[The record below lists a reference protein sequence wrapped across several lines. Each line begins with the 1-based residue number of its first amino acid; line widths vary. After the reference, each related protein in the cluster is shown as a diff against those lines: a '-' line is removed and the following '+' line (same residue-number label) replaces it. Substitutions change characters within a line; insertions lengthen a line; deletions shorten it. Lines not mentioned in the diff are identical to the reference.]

1 MSPPWKQRFGNMV
14 LNGFRGKNGKK
25 VIGPAGAAEITIGD
39 VGGFVTAALAKNPA
53 TMISKSARIGTA
65 GVATSTLRGERFATG
80 NLADVHDLAMNSHHR
95 QSGGNVIEWPRAVR
109 DVCAAVQ
116 FVHHSPDLNRVAVA
130 LMQSMLSVLGASQPR
145 FVRVALAVLAPL
157 AILAK

>member
-1 MSPPWKQRFGNMV
+1 MSPRWKKRFGNMV
-14 LNGFRGKNGKK
+14 LNGFRGQSGNKA
-25 VIGPAGAAEITIGD
+25 IGPASTAEITIGD

-95 QSGGNVIEWPRAVR
+95 QSGGNVIE
-109 DVCAAVQ
+109 
-116 FVHHSPDLNRVAVA
+116 
-130 LMQSMLSVLGASQPR
+130 
-145 FVRVALAVLAPL
+145 
-157 AILAK
+157 